1 MAEPQP
7 PAKRGNFLTR
17 KHGPLPM
24 WAYIV
29 IAVGL
34 LVALAWWKT
43 RQSSQ
48 QSQDSGPS
56 SAAGSGQVPQ
66 FVNQTYVQPGPPNS
80 EKPDD
85 DDDKHKRHHRGGHR
99 PHRRSHEPEPVRH
112 PGGTGGGHL
121 PGGGTFGP
129 PPQRGGG
136 TPGRGPGGTWLPT
149 PGG

>member
-1 MAEPQP
+1 MADAKP
-7 PAKRGNFLTR
+7 PAKKGGNFLTR
-17 KHGPLPM
+17 KHGPLPT

-43 RQSSQ
+43 RQSSKQ
-48 QSQDSGPS
+48 QSAKPE
-56 SAAGSGQVPQ
+56 SAASGSGKVPQ
-66 FVNQTYVQPGPPNS
+66 FVNQTYVQPGPPSS

-85 DDDKHKRHHRGGHR
+85 DDDKHRRHHKGLR
-99 PHRRSHEPEPVRH
+99 PHRRGGGSHDPEPVRH
-112 PGGTGGGHL
+112 PGGTGTGGGL

-136 TPGRGPGGTWLPT
+136 NDWRPSPGG
-149 PGG
+149 